1 MADNNGDDIKK
12 PEVPE
17 EPEKEDKGQDGR
29 AHDEPAG
36 VVAPIPPGA
45 DSESDSAPPGEGGPV
60 EPQQLKIPEE
70 LPLLPVR
77 DVVVFPFMIIPL
89 FVGRDSSVAAV
100 NDALGKD
107 RMIILAAQ
115 KDTGEENPD
124 PEGIYETGTVSMI
137 MRMLKLPDGRVK
149 ILVQGLARATVKEF
163 VTKEAPFNV
172 RIDIQ
177 EEKAETETTLETEAL
192 MRTIRE
198 SLDKIIKM
206 GKMIPPDLVMVL
218 ESLTDPGRFADLVAA
233 NMGLGVADGQELL
246 DTGDPAARLRRV
258 NELVRKELE
267 LMEMQTRI
275 QDQAKEEMNKT
286 QREYYLREQLRQ
298 IQQELGD
305 VDEKAAEIEDLR
317 DKMKE
322 AGMPEDVEKEAEK
335 QLKKLDMMH
344 AEAAEASQLRS
355 YLEWLV
361 ELPWSKSS
369 KDRLDLKKAKKI
381 LDEDHYD
388 LDRVKERIL
397 EYLAVRKLNKTM
409 RGPILC
415 FIGPPGVGKT
425 SLGRSIARSM
435 GREFI
440 RMSLGGVRDEAEIR
454 GHRRTYVGALPG
466 RIIQGIKT
474 VGTNN
479 PVFMLDEID
488 KLGADFRG
496 DPSSALLEVLDPEQ
510 NFSFRDHYIN
520 LPFDLSKVMF
530 ITTANLADP
539 IPSALKDRME
549 MIEIPGY
556 ILEEKVAIA
565 KEYLIP
571 KQTAENGISEKNVEF
586 TDEAIKT
593 IAGEYTREAGLRNLE
608 REIGNVCR
616 KVARKVAEGGKKKI
630 KIAPDNVNKFLGV
643 PRFLAEEELEEDEVG
658 VATGLAWTATGGEI
672 LMIESSITPGLKSLV
687 LTGHLG
693 DVMRESAQAA
703 LSYAKRRLADFGIE
717 EGFFDRKEVHIHVP
731 AGAIPKDGPS
741 AGVTMGT
748 ALTSAM
754 AGIPV
759 RKDVAMTGEITL
771 RGRILP
777 IGGLKEK
784 SLAALRHGITDLIVP
799 DRNKKDLEDIP
810 EHLRKKLNF
819 IFASHMDDVLDAA
832 LIGGMPGKAGKSKK
846 KPPKKK
852 AARKSAKKTAKKTA
866 RKSTAKKGAAKKT
879 TKKSATKTTRKS
891 ASKKAVKKTAGK
903 SSPKKKKG
911 AGK

>member
-1 MADNNGDDIKK
+1 MADDNKENGELK
-12 PEVPE
+12 PEDEKAQGQAE
-17 EPEKEDKGQDGR
+17 E
-29 AHDEPAG
+29 A
-36 VVAPIPPGA
+36 
-45 DSESDSAPPGEGGPV
+45 APPADPISPTDSGES
-60 EPQQLKIPEE
+60 QQLKIPDE

-77 DVVVFPFMIIPL
+77 DVVIFPFMILPL
-89 FVGRDSSVAAV
+89 FVGRETSVEAV
-100 NDALGKD
+100 NEALGKD
-107 RMIILAAQ
+107 RMILLSAQ
-115 KDTGEENPD
+115 KDTNEENPSPD
-124 PEGIYETGTVSMI
+124 DIHENGTVSMI

-149 ILVQGLARATVKEF
+149 ILVQGLARAKIKEF
-163 VTKEAPFNV
+163 TKGEAPFDV
-172 RIDIQ
+172 KIEV
-177 EEKAETETTLETEAL
+177 EEEPSAEAGLETEAL
-192 MRTIRE
+192 MRAVRE
-198 SLDKIIKM
+198 SLEKIIQM

-218 ESLTDPGRFADLVAA
+218 ESLNDPGRFADLVAA
-233 NMGLGVADGQELL
+233 NIGLNVEDGQELL
-246 DTGDPAARLRRV
+246 ETLDPIKRLRRV
-258 NELVRKELE
+258 NELVQKERE
-267 LMEMQTRI
+267 LMEMQTKI
-275 QDQAKEEMNKT
+275 QSQAKEEMNKT

-305 VDEKAAEIEDLR
+305 VDEKAAEIEELR
-317 DKMKE
+317 QKMKE
-322 AGMPEDVEKEAEK
+322 AGMPEEVEKEAEK
-335 QLKKLDMMH
+335 QLKKLEMMH
-344 AEAAEASQLRS
+344 AEAAEASQVRS
-355 YLEWLV
+355 YVEWLV
-361 ELPWSKSS
+361 DLPWSKSS

-397 EYLAVRKLNKTM
+397 EYLAVRKLNETM

-425 SLGRSIARSM
+425 SLGKSIARSM

-474 VGTNN
+474 TGTNN

-510 NFSFRDHYIN
+510 NYQFRDHYIN

-530 ITTANLADP
+530 ITTANLLDP

-549 MIEIPGY
+549 IIEIPGY
-556 ILEEKVAIA
+556 IIEEKVMIA
-565 KEYLIP
+565 KNYLVP
-571 KQTAENGISEKNVEF
+571 KQREENGITEKNVEF
-586 TDEAIKT
+586 TDNGLQT
-593 IAGEYTREAGLRNLE
+593 IVDEYTREAGVRNLE

-616 KVARKVAEGGKKKI
+616 KVARKVAEGDKKKI
-630 KIAPDNVNKFLGV
+630 KITPDNVHDYLGV

-658 VATGLAWTATGGEI
+658 VATGLAWTATGGTI
-672 LMIESSITPGLKSLV
+672 LMVESSITKGSKSLV

-703 LSYAKRRLADFGIE
+703 LSYSKRRLADFGQE
-717 EGFFDRKEVHIHVP
+717 ENFFDNKEVHLHVP

-748 ALTSAM
+748 TLVSAM
-754 AGIPV
+754 SGIPV

-771 RGRILP
+771 RGRVMP

-784 SLAALRHGITDLIVP
+784 ALAALRHGISDIIIP

-810 EHLRKKLNF
+810 DELRKKINF
-819 IFASHMDDVLDAA
+819 IYASHMDEVLDAA
-832 LIGGMPGKAGKSKK
+832 LVGGLPGKKTKSSGGK
-846 KPPKKK
+846 KKK
-852 AARKSAKKTAKKTA
+852 ASRKKSSTKKKSAKKSAKKSSKKKTAKK
-866 RKSTAKKGAAKKT
+866 KSAKKKTGKKAASSSSRRAAK
-879 TKKSATKTTRKS
+879 RK
-891 ASKKAVKKTAGK
+891 
-903 SSPKKKKG
+903 
-911 AGK
+911 